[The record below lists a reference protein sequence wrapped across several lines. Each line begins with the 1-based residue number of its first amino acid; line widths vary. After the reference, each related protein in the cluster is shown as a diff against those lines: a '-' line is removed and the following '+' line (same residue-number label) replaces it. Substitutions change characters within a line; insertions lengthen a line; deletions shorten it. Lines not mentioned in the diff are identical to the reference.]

1 MDKET
6 LDYVVKLEV
15 NNIKN
20 IVFPTHNG
28 KGVYVKV
35 PLGNTEIFNKHG
47 FRLDAA
53 GIYERFNKNIGSP
66 FVIRKFK
73 DGKFVHPVASFTD
86 NDANYRYQEQFNVG
100 ELAYVYD
107 KPDQNGTWYGLYYTE
122 DQPTVKK
129 LQNYTESYQKGE
141 LPLEYSIAVFGSPD
155 KEGHGRTISNFEIT
169 HGALVDD
176 PAWKGSYVK
185 GVCSGDMGQC
195 KGALATAS
203 TGHDCETK
211 CDCPI
216 CKLNLNNSYQLSVA
230 SKSNDMSSQQQEPK
244 QTDTKTET
252 KKEEK
257 SDSSPLSN
265 LTEIFTK
272 KIDEGF
278 NNLKKEVNKDSI
290 QQEQE
295 KEKEVTKDVP
305 KKEEKKEVVKD
316 EKFDW
321 DKVDITKHPKFQE
334 ITNRLDD
341 VEKRERSTAIAES
354 LLNYEDFFKHK
365 NDGKEVDEDLFNETV
380 KFWTDTKL
388 KIEDFNK
395 IKKYTYDIVK
405 KHYDIIKN
413 PQKQQVT
420 KTEEPKAEPK
430 VISTASMKNDYEYN
444 AAFKNQNKE
453 EETNSELLPY
463 WKRSNGSSSIVNNR
477 NIL

>member
-1 MDKET
+1 MNKET

-20 IVFPTHNG
+20 IVFPTHDG

-53 GIYERFNKNIGSP
+53 GIYERFNKNLGSP
-66 FVIRKFK
+66 FVIRKLK
-73 DGKFVHPVASFTD
+73 DGRFGHPIASFTD
-86 NDANYRYQEQFNVG
+86 NNSNYKYQEQFNVG

-107 KPDQNGTWYGLYYTE
+107 KPDQNNTWYGLYYSE
-122 DQPTVKK
+122 DPETVKK
-129 LQNYTESYQKGE
+129 LRNYTESYQKGE
-141 LPLEYSIAVFGSPD
+141 LPLEYSIAVFGNPD
-155 KEGHGRTISNFEIT
+155 KEGNGRTISDFEIT
-169 HGALVDD
+169 HGALVDE
-176 PAWKGSYVK
+176 PAWNGSYVK

-195 KGALATAS
+195 KTALEAAS
-203 TGHDCETK
+203 MNHDCESK

-216 CKLNLNNSYQLSVA
+216 CKLNLDNSYQLSLA
-230 SKSNDMSSQQQEPK
+230 SKNNDMSSQQETK
-244 QTDTKTET
+244 QTETKTET
-252 KKEEK
+252 KTEDKK
-257 SDSSPLSN
+257 NDSSPLSN
-265 LTEIFTK
+265 ITEVFSK
-272 KIDEGF
+272 SF
-278 NNLKKEVNKDSI
+278 NDFKKEVKQDL
-290 QQEQE
+290 Q
-295 KEKEVTKDVP
+295 
-305 KKEEKKEVVKD
+305 KEEKKEVTEKEQKPVEKKEEKPKE

-334 ITNRLDD
+334 ITSRLDD

-388 KIEDFNK
+388 NIEDFNK

-405 KHYDIIKN
+405 KHYDIVKN
-413 PQKQQVT
+413 PQKQPVV
-420 KTEEPKAEPK
+420 KDEPKPQEK
-430 VISTASMKNDYEYN
+430 VISTASMKTDYEYN
-444 AAFKNQNKE
+444 SAFKNQNKE
-453 EETNSELLPY
+453 VEETDSELLPY
-463 WKRSNGSSSIVNNR
+463 WKRSNGSDSIVNNR